1 MQTAMFMMDKI
12 AGRRWSIALAASG
25 IAWLAATSF
34 AHSAEL
40 DLLDRPYAYVLIDQ
54 DAPSALREFGRNLG
68 IPIDIS
74 DRVRGQVRGE
84 IRARTAG
91 EFLREL
97 AAANGLVWYFDG
109 SVLHV
114 NSSEEFTTQII
125 DAGRA
130 SGATVLDEMQRLRL
144 TDPRF
149 SIYFTPHSSALRV
162 SGPPS
167 YIAMVRQVVS
177 TVQPPPQTQADDPR
191 VRVFRGG
198 RRDELVTSRPTLTAE
213 TASREQLSDT
223 TSQQR

>member
-1 MQTAMFMMDKI
+1 MQTAMFLLDKT
-12 AGRRWSIALAASG
+12 AGRRWSTALAAGG
-25 IAWLAATSF
+25 IAWLAATF
-34 AHSAEL
+34 PAHCAEL

-54 DAPSALREFGRNLG
+54 DARGALREFGRNLG
-68 IPIDIS
+68 IPVDIS
-74 DRVRGQVRGE
+74 DSVRGQVRGE
-84 IRARTAG
+84 IKAKTAG

-130 SGATVLDEMQRLRL
+130 SGARVLDEMQRLRL

-198 RRDELVTSRPTLTAE
+198 RRDEIVTSHPTLAAE
-213 TASREQLSDT
+213 MEPQNQLSDKIN
-223 TSQQR
+223 QQR